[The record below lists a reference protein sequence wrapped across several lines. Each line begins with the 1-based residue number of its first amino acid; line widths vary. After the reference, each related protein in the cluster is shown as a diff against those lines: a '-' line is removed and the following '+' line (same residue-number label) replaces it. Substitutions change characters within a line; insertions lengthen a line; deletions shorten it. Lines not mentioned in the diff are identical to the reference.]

1 MKLFLKRKLEES
13 QAAAVTCRTNKLCY
27 FVQKCKYFEEKKK
40 YSIKIVID
48 QMLSD
53 SAAVRCSL
61 SNVNRDVTIW
71 SQCYQTWLQRWN
83 NQNLHLKRVFFYV
96 SSSLNCGLCRFFNGT
111 FSLRREFQLWLLETL
126 GVMEIPFA
134 LHYIVASLFL
144 QSGFLFVCF
153 VWVFFFFFFA

>member
-40 YSIKIVID
+40 YSIKKVID

-61 SNVNRDVTIW
+61 SNVNRDVTI
-71 SQCYQTWLQRWN
+71 
-83 NQNLHLKRVFFYV
+83 
-96 SSSLNCGLCRFFNGT
+96 
-111 FSLRREFQLWLLETL
+111 
-126 GVMEIPFA
+126 
-134 LHYIVASLFL
+134 
-144 QSGFLFVCF
+144 
-153 VWVFFFFFFA
+153 